1 MELERKQLLKEI
13 EMVERG
19 PPLEIVIN
27 SQESYTVLKEKIKTE
42 NPETPPIKAQETKKP
57 KRRYSQQSSE
67 EEESAKVVSDD
78 EFSDWEVKLKK

>member
-57 KRRYSQQSSE
+57 KRCKQSSEE